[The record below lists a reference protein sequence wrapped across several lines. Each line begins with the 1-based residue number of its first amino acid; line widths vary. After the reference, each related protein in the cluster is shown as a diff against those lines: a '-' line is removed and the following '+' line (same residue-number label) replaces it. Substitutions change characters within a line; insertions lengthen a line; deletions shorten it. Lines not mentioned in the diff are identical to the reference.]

1 MIDVDD
7 SIKKKSRWVDDHIA
21 TLDPKKDYAEIMGLI
36 SQYQFDEFVLHF
48 LITGTNIN
56 VIMPAHGAEAQVFTN
71 KAVRRPAKRMQDTLG
86 IFWTWYAYGPKS
98 PEAIEATKMLNDIHM
113 GVAKHVPGH
122 FSLDSDF
129 IFTMC
134 QIMVSQ
140 HRLFKKLGLGGA
152 PAHVN
157 QAHYYF
163 WKELSKHFVKED
175 GKGGTMPLED
185 DFPNSFEESLAY
197 VNDWES
203 WDHRYSP
210 VQTDIVSALIYAF
223 GARWF
228 PKSLQPLGRWLI
240 THTIQDHVLEH
251 YRIKPLTGIPR
262 FIAHNLLKGIFWF
275 KGNYAPDSKVS
286 FIKKRTLLTK
296 EEYTKRDSAFTKL
309 ADQMGWHRGGKS
321 AVGIKERKANGDI
334 SMCPVHQI
342 LPKKRIP
349 STKVA
354 EMME

>member
-1 MIDVDD
+1 MINVDD
-7 SIKKKSRWVDDHIA
+7 SIKKKSRWVDDYIA
-21 TLDPKKDYAEIMGLI
+21 TLDPKKDYAQIMGIL

-71 KAVRRPAKRMQDTLG
+71 KAIRRPAKRMQDTLG
-86 IFWTWYAYGPKS
+86 FFWTWYAYGPDS
-98 PEAIEATKMLNDIHM
+98 PEAIEATQQLNEIHM

-140 HRLFKKLGLGGA
+140 HRLFIKLGLGGA

-157 QAHYYF
+157 EAHYYF
-163 WKELSKHFVKED
+163 WKAMSKHFVKED
-175 GKGGTMPLED
+175 GQGGTIPLEG
-185 DFPNSFEESLAY
+185 FPGSFEESLAY
-197 VNDWES
+197 VKDWES

-210 VQTDIVSALIYAF
+210 VQTDIVSALIHAF

-228 PKSLQPLGRWLI
+228 PKALEPLGRWLI

-251 YRIKPLTGIPR
+251 YKVKPLTGMRR

-286 FIKKRTLLTK
+286 YMEKRTLLKK
-296 EEYTKRDSAFTKL
+296 EEYLKRDKRFSAR
-309 ADQMGWHRGGKS
+309 ADKKGWHKGGKS

-334 SMCPVHQI
+334 SMCPIHQI
-342 LPKKRIP
+342 LPKAKKP
-349 STKVA
+349 KVA
-354 EMME
+354 ETV